1 MKTRLR
7 LTALVLIMVLMVSIF
22 ASCAQ
27 DEPQAPT
34 VPDETSEEIFH
45 TGGQSDEETAIN
57 YFALQM
63 VPLSATPAMFN
74 VYNPTAPGTRVRANS
89 NASID
94 YSNAADGY
102 ITIRFLRNTTRRIM
116 VRIEGPSGVE
126 FVYFLRTDGQF
137 EVFPLSDGNGRYTVR
152 VFENIE
158 GNRWSL
164 AHSTQITATLDD
176 EFAPFL
182 RPNQFVNFNSES
194 KAVAKAAELVED
206 YEEVLDKVRAIFE
219 FVIENI
225 SYDFQLARTV
235 QSGYVPDIDRVLE
248 RGKGICFDYASLM
261 AAMLRSLEIPTRLVI
276 GYAGTAYHAWIDV
289 WSEEAGWL
297 NTVIFFDGEDWTL
310 IDPTFAAAGT
320 RAAMAFIGD
329 GTNYTALRLY

>member
-1 MKTRLR
+1 MKTRLKVI
-7 LTALVLIMVLMVSIF
+7 AFVLVLVMIVGVL
-22 ASCAQ
+22 AACAQ

-34 VPDETSEEIFH
+34 VPYEASEEIFH
-45 TGGQSDEETAIN
+45 SGGQSDEETAVS
-57 YFALQM
+57 YFAMQM
-63 VPLSATPAMFN
+63 VALSAAPAMFD
-74 VYNPTAPGTRVRANS
+74 VYNPTAPGTRVSANS

-94 YSNAADGY
+94 YSNASDGY

-126 FVYFLRTDGQF
+126 FVYFLRTDGEF
-137 EVFPLSDGNGRYTVR
+137 EVYPLSDGNGRYRIR

-164 AHSTQITATLDD
+164 AHSAQITATLDD

-194 KAVAKAAELVED
+194 RAVAKAAELVED
-206 YEEVLDKVRAIFE
+206 YEDVLDKVRAIFE
-219 FVIENI
+219 FIIDNI

-235 QSGYVPDIDRVLE
+235 QSGYVPDIDLVLE
-248 RGKGICFDYASLM
+248 RGRGICFDYASLM
-261 AAMLRSLEIPTRLVI
+261 AAMLRSLQIPTRLVI

-289 WSEEAGWL
+289 WSEETGWI
-297 NTVIFFDGEDWTL
+297 NTVIFFDGEEWTL

-320 RAAMAFIGD
+320 RAALAFIGD